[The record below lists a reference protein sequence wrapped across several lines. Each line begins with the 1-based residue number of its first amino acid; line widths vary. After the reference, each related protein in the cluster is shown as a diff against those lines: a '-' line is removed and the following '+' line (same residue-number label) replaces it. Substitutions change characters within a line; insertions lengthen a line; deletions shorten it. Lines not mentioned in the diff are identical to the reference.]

1 MRGPL
6 TNVTHTGKHE
16 RRMYFLLSDML
27 LFARPRDD
35 SGVLYYKG
43 RIDLRDAVLRQVPKK
58 RRVEPFTF
66 EICFT
71 SDDEK
76 NDGSL
81 DDIDALL
88 AAAGGA
94 TTEAYFLRADSQ
106 EAMDMWMTELR
117 RVIDRLKHNH
127 ITHNSR
133 KQ

>member
-27 LFARPRDD
+27 LFARPRDE
-35 SGVLYYKG
+35 SGVLHYKG
-43 RIDLRDAVLRQVPKK
+43 RINLRDAVLRQVPKK
-58 RRVEPFTF
+58 RKVEPFTF
-66 EICFT
+66 EISF
-71 SDDEK
+71 SFNDKK

-88 AAAGGA
+88 AAASGA
-94 TTEAYFLRADSQ
+94 TTEAYFLRASSQ
-106 EAMDMWMTELR
+106 EAMDMWMTELQ

-127 ITHNSR
+127 VTQSQ
-133 KQ
+133 K